1 MDRRPGF
8 LTVLRTGQLP
18 KHTHRPQNSPLVRRH
33 LSGQRSSLTPEPISY
48 RDPPGQWTQAA
59 PVVRSQGA
67 RKCSVTLNQA
77 PLFPVLAAERR
88 MEGGNCI
95 GKEQKGLSLTVQG
108 PENSKDLQLET
119 AGEE

>member
-1 MDRRPGF
+1 
-8 LTVLRTGQLP
+8 
-18 KHTHRPQNSPLVRRH
+18 
-33 LSGQRSSLTPEPISY
+33 
-48 RDPPGQWTQAA
+48 
-59 PVVRSQGA
+59 
-67 RKCSVTLNQA
+67 
-77 PLFPVLAAERR
+77 